1 MAQGARIYMIYG
13 GRFQPFTR
21 NLIIS
26 NSVDEGGMT
35 PGTSSNITQYNY
47 ITLLQSIYDSEDPA
61 IIFDYFQVITFTI
74 ESTIFP

>member
-1 MAQGARIYMIYG
+1 MIYG

>member
-47 ITLLQSIYDSEDPA
+47 ITLYDSEDPA